1 VALILILWMIIA
13 NAFVQASPQYGTT
26 FALSD
31 ISPSGSSGSVPFSG
45 NAVLLHASKP
55 FTVTYTVNAVAQP
68 SKTVNN
74 IQSLAQSTTSS
85 SSSSSGGPS

>member
-1 VALILILWMIIA
+1 MPIAL
-13 NAFVQASPQYGTT
+13 T
-26 FALSD
+26 D

-45 NAVLLHASKP
+45 NAVVLHASSP

-74 IQSLAQSTTSS
+74 IQTAMAQSKLSNST
-85 SSSSSGGPS
+85 SGGPSSSTQLFW